1 MPDREHFVAM
11 NEKSSQ
17 VRRAKSLEK
26 HIRAALAKAPPLTP
40 EQKTRIAALLTPTG
54 GDADAAA

>member
-26 HIRAALAKAPPLTP
+26 HIRAALAKAPPLSAD
-40 EQKTRIAALLTPTG
+40 QRAQIAALLLTPSG
-54 GDADAAA
+54 GDDRAA